1 MVLSDDI
8 SATLGAVASLGAEIK
23 IDDSSN
29 YSGRKLITIN
39 SESRILSEE
48 KVIDCIESGSTAR
61 FMMPITR
68 LDESSSTFTGR
79 GRLIE
84 RPFNIYK
91 NLFSEKGITYR
102 IMKVKCQFI
111 FQKLVP
117 GTYNLSGDV
126 SSQFVSGLLLHCRF
140 WMIILKL

>member
-68 LDESSSTFTGR
+68 LDESSSTFTAA
-79 GRLIE
+79 
-84 RPFNIYK
+84 
-91 NLFSEKGITYR
+91 
-102 IMKVKCQFI
+102 
-111 FQKLVP
+111 
-117 GTYNLSGDV
+117 GD
-126 SSQFVSGLLLHCRF
+126 
-140 WMIILKL
+140 